1 MKSKI
6 VMSLALILLAFISS
20 SYITFKEQVDDAYL
34 PIAAQVTYNK
44 NTFIKTESCA
54 KCHDCSNQNVV
65 LYPMEVRLEAN
76 FISLKETKKILFE
89 EVKTSAEAVDLSE
102 PLFPDAF
109 KNSIKN

>member
-1 MKSKI
+1 
-6 VMSLALILLAFISS
+6 MSLGLILLAFVSS
-20 SYITFKEQVDDAYL
+20 SYIRFNEKFGDAYS
-34 PIAAQVTYNK
+34 PITAQVTHYK

-65 LYPMEVRLEAN
+65 LYPVEIKLDSN
-76 FISLKETKKILFE
+76 FNSLKETKKILFE
-89 EVKTSAEAVDLSE
+89 VVKTTPEVADLSQ